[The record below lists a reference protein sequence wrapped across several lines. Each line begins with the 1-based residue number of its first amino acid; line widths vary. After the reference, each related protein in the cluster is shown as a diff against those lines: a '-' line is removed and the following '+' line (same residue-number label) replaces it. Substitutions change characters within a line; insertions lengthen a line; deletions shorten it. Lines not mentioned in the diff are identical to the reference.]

1 MDYLRN
7 LGSAA
12 VSSLVQKSGLT
23 LPFTT
28 NNRVTSY
35 DGRSIWTLYEGTKRD
50 DGSPVSIF
58 EFDANQPG
66 KRNVFPLAKN
76 ALRKLRTIRHPDVLR
91 FMDVVETD
99 TTVQIMTER
108 VKPLS
113 AEVKA
118 WSPSAIQEQQEWLLW
133 GLHRLSVRSF
143 VCGALLSLRLR
154 ADCSG
159 IRQRV
164 CERHTR

>member
-99 TTVQIMTER
+99 STIHIMTER
-108 VKPLS
+108 VSPL
-113 AEVKA
+113 A
-118 WSPSAIQEQQEWLLW
+118 PAITQYSNRAAQEREDWLLW
-133 GLHRLSVRSF
+133 GLHRISVRPLAPF
-143 VCGALLSLRLR
+143 TGLARTTIPTRLH
-154 ADCSG
+154 SPS
-159 IRQRV
+159 
-164 CERHTR
+164 